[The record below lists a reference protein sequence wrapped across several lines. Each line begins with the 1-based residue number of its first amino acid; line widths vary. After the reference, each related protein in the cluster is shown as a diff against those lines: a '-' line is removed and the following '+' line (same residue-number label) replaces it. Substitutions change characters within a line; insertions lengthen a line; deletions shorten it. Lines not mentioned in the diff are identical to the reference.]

1 MAGKMTKQ
9 EILLLVGF
17 ILVVIAVVLFL
28 WAWPLLSQ
36 GADLGLSIFLWAL
49 IPATVGGS
57 LIVLGVLNGKN

>member
-1 MAGKMTKQ
+1 MSRQ
-9 EILLLVGF
+9 ETLLLAGF
-17 ILVVIAVVLFL
+17 VLVVVAMLLFL

-36 GADLGLSIFLWAL
+36 GTDLGLSIFLWAL